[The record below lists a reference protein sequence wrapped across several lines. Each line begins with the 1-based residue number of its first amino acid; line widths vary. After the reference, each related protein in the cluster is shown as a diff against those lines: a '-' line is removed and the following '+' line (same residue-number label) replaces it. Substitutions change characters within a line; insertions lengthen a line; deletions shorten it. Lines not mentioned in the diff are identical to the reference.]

1 MSASR
6 TVPKRKEKLRKIKE
20 KKRDTG
26 KMNEKKKYRACA
38 PNISSRN
45 RRVPHDLFV
54 CHDLS
59 DAGSGRRSAGVTVF
73 LMFFT

>member
-26 KMNEKKKYRACA
+26 KTNEKKNTA
-38 PNISSRN
+38 
-45 RRVPHDLFV
+45 RVLRTFLRV
-54 CHDLS
+54 TAECRTI
-59 DAGSGRRSAGVTVF
+59 GSCVTIYPTPAAAVDPPV
-73 LMFFT
+73 